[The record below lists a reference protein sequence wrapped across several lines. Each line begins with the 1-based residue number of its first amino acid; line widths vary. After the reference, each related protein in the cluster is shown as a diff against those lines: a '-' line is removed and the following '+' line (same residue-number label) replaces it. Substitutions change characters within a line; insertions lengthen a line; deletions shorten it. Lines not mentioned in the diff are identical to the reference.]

1 MSGPIN
7 NLGKPNTQSEKWD
20 FTDYPRSQP
29 KYKPYGN
36 YEPSPN
42 MSNPKVREAV
52 NSVKKDQKRAAQQK
66 KS

>member
-7 NLGKPNTQSEKWD
+7 NSSKPNTRSEKWD
-20 FTDYPRSQP
+20 FTDHPRSEP
-29 KYKPYGN
+29 KYKPYGKF
-36 YEPSPN
+36 EPSPN
-42 MSNPKVREAV
+42 MSNRDVREAV